1 VILLK
6 FGTEIKG
13 ESQVPGHEGWITVD
27 SFQLG
32 VGRSI
37 TASGRGSDRDTSNP
51 NFSEATFSR
60 ATDKA
65 SPELF
70 MQAISGKSLGTATIH
85 FTQTA
90 GADKP
95 DQVYLTYELGDPI
108 VSSYSISSGGDRPSE
123 SFALNFV
130 KISKK
135 YTAFSGAKVGA
146 EVEKKWDLVAN
157 KTY

>member
-1 VILLK
+1 MILIK
-6 FGTEIKG
+6 FDTAIKG
-13 ESQVPGHEGWITVD
+13 ESKVPGHEDWINVD

-32 VGRSI
+32 VGRAI
-37 TASGRGSDRDTSNP
+37 TQAGRGGDRDTSNP
-51 NFSEATFSR
+51 SFSEATFSR

-70 MQAISGKSLGTATIH
+70 MQAVSGKSLGNATIH
-85 FTQTA
+85 FLQVS

-95 DQVYLTYELGDPI
+95 DQVYLEFTLGDSI

-123 SFALNFV
+123 SFSLNFV

-135 YTAFSGAKVGA
+135 YTAFSGASKGA
-146 EVEKKWDLVAN
+146 EIEKKWDLVAN
-157 KTY
+157 KTF